1 MLIIGCGRELTER
14 GQNIGV
20 FWFPFTS
27 ESVSCTNEICI
38 KAWPRASILSV
49 TLFKNAKV
57 PHLNLRVWNL
67 NTHKHL
73 STIWYVWI
81 PRAFL
86 CSAYAKLYSH
96 CSCTYVILLPA
107 LIKCIKLNV
116 IPWRLSGHLNLIALY
131 GEIHTNSS
139 SPSHSPVYI
148 GYNISASKSS

>member
-116 IPWRLSGHLNLIALY
+116 IPWRLSWPYCPLRR
-131 GEIHTNSS
+131 NSYKFIFS
-139 SPSHSPVYI
+139 QSFPCIYRIQYI
-148 GYNISASKSS
+148 GFQE